1 MNLDRDQLEALKRQI
16 EEEYH
21 LDLAAIDRLLR
32 RFQTGS
38 AGGRSLATAAVNMAP
53 SNLSPTVEP
62 RQESAAAS
70 TPVIELPQDRKP
82 DELTGTLRAMF
93 SSVR

>member
-16 EEEYH
+16 EEDYH

-38 AGGRSLATAAVNMAP
+38 GGGRSLAAAVVNTAP
-53 SNLSPTVEP
+53 SYLSPAVEP
-62 RQESAAAS
+62 RQESAS